1 MERPSSTSL
10 NGRGHVVLEKEVI
23 TDADTLEK
31 MRLAEPNVLP
41 EQKTSPVVTPDTD
54 PERQQKEFT
63 PKRKRSLGI
72 VFGNFGCRRINR
84 GWEFWLSLVAVRYY
98 SRNN

>member
-31 MRLAEPNVLP
+31 TRLAEPKVLLP
-41 EQKTSPVVTPDTD
+41 EEKTSPVVTPDTD
-54 PERQQKEFT
+54 PERQQKEST
-63 PKRKRSLGI
+63 PKRK
-72 VFGNFGCRRINR
+72 
-84 GWEFWLSLVAVRYY
+84 
-98 SRNN
+98 